1 MLTNPEAY
9 PVSHVCEVVG
19 LARSSYYFAQ
29 DQKEEPTLR
38 QAIEAIVREFPT
50 YGSRRVAA
58 QLRRAPYGRVVNRKR
73 VQRLRRE
80 MGLAQQV
87 RVKRRRTTN
96 SEHPFPRYPNLV
108 RDLAVT
114 HPDQVWV
121 SDITYVHL
129 LREFVYLAVIMDV
142 FTRSIRG
149 GQLGRSLDQELTLA
163 ALRRALAQGHPAIH
177 HSDQGVQ

>member
-1 MLTNPEAY
+1 
-9 PVSHVCEVVG
+9 
-19 LARSSYYFAQ
+19 
-29 DQKEEPTLR
+29 
-38 QAIEAIVREFPT
+38 
-50 YGSRRVAA
+50 
-58 QLRRAPYGRVVNRKR
+58 
-73 VQRLRRE
+73 

-114 HPDQVWV
+114 HPNQVWV
-121 SDITYVHL
+121 SEITYVHL

-142 FTRSIRG
+142 FTRSICG

-163 ALRRALAQGHPAIH
+163 ALRRALAQGHPEIH